1 MSKVNP
7 KKKPK
12 TQADV
17 DRARGDGINDGVKIS
32 CAIILTVLSDKFDF
46 ADRIEDLWREI
57 NKLSEEV
64 KERRVSVADLRHTLL
79 KEYGIEV

>member
-1 MSKVNP
+1 M
-7 KKKPK
+7 KKKSPQSLPA

-17 DRARGDGINDGVKIS
+17 RRARSKGIDDGVTMA
-32 CAIILTVLSDKFDF
+32 CVIILSVLSDKFDF
-46 ADRIEDLWREI
+46 ADRIADLWKEV

-64 KERRVSVADLRHTLL
+64 KESRVSVSDLRHMLS